1 MTTERRRV
9 VVVGAGVAGL
19 ACAHRLHR
27 LRPDVDVEVLEASGR
42 TGGKVHTS
50 EFAGR
55 PVDEAADAFLARVPA
70 AVDLAR
76 ELGLE
81 PHFVTPAVRR
91 AFLYRHRTLHPFP
104 EGQVLGVPLDLDLL
118 RASGVISTA
127 GVERAAL
134 DLTLPSGL
142 EGEPAPGADESVGSL
157 VRRRL
162 GDEVFEAL
170 VGPLLSGVN
179 AGDADRLSVQA
190 GAPQLAAAVRDQPS
204 LIAGLRAQKAAALAA
219 GADPDAPIFYG
230 LREGSQ
236 GLTDALVAALPPGS
250 VRTDVAVQVVAP
262 ADGGG
267 YNLVTSRDR
276 DHVPLHADEVVL
288 ATPSRAAA
296 AMLHDLQPD
305 IAAELAA
312 LEWSSVAMVTLAVPR
327 AAVEHPLDGSG
338 FLVAGNEDLTMTACS
353 FSSTKWAH
361 LAPGPDTQPDRPDGT
376 VLLRVSAG
384 RHPDASALDL
394 DDADLV
400 ATIHAELTEA
410 IGLGPWLRFD
420 ADNARVVR
428 WRDALPQYRPGHLD
442 RQRRWRDGLAAA
454 WPGLWLT
461 GASYDGLGIP
471 ACIADGDRTARRVAD
486 SLG

>member
-1 MTTERRRV
+1 VTTARRV
-9 VVVGAGVAGL
+9 VIVGGGIAGL
-19 ACAHRLHR
+19 ACAHRVHR
-27 LRPDVDVEVLEASGR
+27 LRPDVEVEVLEADER
-42 TGGKVHTS
+42 TGGKIHTAP
-50 EFAGR
+50 FAGR
-55 PVDEAADAFLARVPA
+55 MVDEAADAFLARVPA

-81 PHFVTPAVRR
+81 PQFVTPAVRR

-118 RASGVISTA
+118 RASGVVSAA

-134 DLTLPSGL
+134 DLTMPGGLP
-142 EGEPAPGADESVGSL
+142 GEPAPGSDESVGSL

-179 AGDADRLSVQA
+179 AGDADQLSLQA

-204 LIAGLRAQKAAALAA
+204 LIAGLRAQRAAAAAA
-219 GADPDAPIFYG
+219 GSDPDAPIFYG
-230 LREGSQ
+230 LHDGSQ
-236 GLTDALVAALPPGS
+236 GLTDALVDALPPGS
-250 VRTDVAVQVVAP
+250 VRTGVTVHVVAP

-267 YNLVTSRDR
+267 FNLVTSRDR
-276 DHVPLHADEVVL
+276 DHVPHHTDVVVL
-288 ATPSRAAA
+288 ATPASAAA
-296 AMLHDLQPD
+296 TALHALQPD
-305 IAAELAA
+305 IALELAA
-312 LEWSSVAMVTLAVPR
+312 LEWSSVVMVTLAVPR
-327 AAVEHPLDGSG
+327 AAIEHPLDGSG
-338 FLVAGNEDLTMTACS
+338 FLVAGNEDLRMTACS

-361 LAPGPDTQPDRPDGT
+361 LGPAAAADPAGPDGS

-394 DDADLV
+394 DDDALV
-400 ATIHAELTEA
+400 DVLRTELVDA
-410 IGLGPWLRFD
+410 IGLDPTVRFD
-420 ADNARVVR
+420 PTTARVTR
-428 WRDALPQYRPGHLD
+428 WRSALPQYRPGHLD

-461 GASYDGLGIP
+461 GASYEGLGIP
-471 ACIADGDRTARRVAD
+471 ACIADAHRVAEGVAD
-486 SLG
+486 SFG